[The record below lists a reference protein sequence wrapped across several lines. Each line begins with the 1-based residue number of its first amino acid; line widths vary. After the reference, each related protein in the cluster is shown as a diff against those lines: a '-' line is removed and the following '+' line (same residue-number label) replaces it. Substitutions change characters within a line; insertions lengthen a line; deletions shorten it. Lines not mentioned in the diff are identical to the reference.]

1 MWHIQELHFS
11 NHFLSVLIIFII
23 MTLNIYRQRSD
34 GRHPV
39 VFFSMASFPADS
51 CSPSQTVD
59 GEVETAVEHQQQVR
73 DLKQSW
79 NYLKQTN
86 ICCIFRL
93 TFGSRKL
100 LYILILHLWSSGNK
114 RQNVRYLMISGIL
127 SLTKSSTSQKWYGL
141 VRNICHKGLRQWY
154 YTYFLKNQKSVF
166 STMRCSLNILFL
178 WP

>member
-1 MWHIQELHFS
+1 MIRLELIKYYIIHVTYTRITVTD
-11 NHFLSVLIIFII
+11 HFLSVLIIFMI
-23 MTLNIYRQRSD
+23 MTLNIYRHSSD
-34 GRHPV
+34 GHHPV

-51 CSPSQTVD
+51 CSSSQTVD

-100 LYILILHLWSSGNK
+100 LYILILHL
-114 RQNVRYLMISGIL
+114 
-127 SLTKSSTSQKWYGL
+127 
-141 VRNICHKGLRQWY
+141 
-154 YTYFLKNQKSVF
+154 
-166 STMRCSLNILFL
+166 
-178 WP
+178 